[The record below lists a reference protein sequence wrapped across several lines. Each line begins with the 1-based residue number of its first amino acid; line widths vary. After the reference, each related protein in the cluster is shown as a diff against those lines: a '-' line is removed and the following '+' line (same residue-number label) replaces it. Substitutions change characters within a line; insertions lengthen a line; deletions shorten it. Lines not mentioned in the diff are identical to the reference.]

1 MKMCIRDR
9 YSTYNRSLIPALRQN
24 GLRVVSAHEDLTA
37 EEAAFADEYFRQNV
51 YPVLTPMA
59 FDSSRPFP
67 LIRNKT
73 LNIAA
78 LLKKKAGKG
87 AELEF
92 AMVQAVSY
100 THLFHMDFSR
110 RYPECE

>member
-1 MKMCIRDR
+1 ME
-9 YSTYNRSLIPALRQN
+9 
-24 GLRVVSAHEDLTA
+24 HEDLTKD
-37 EEAAFADEYFRQNV
+37 EAAFADEYFHKNV

-78 LLKKKAGKG
+78 LLKKKNEKD

-92 AMVQAVSY
+92 AMY
-100 THLFHMDFSR
+100 RFHLLYRVLWNCR
-110 RYPECE
+110 RKRTMTGNPRE